1 MASSETTTR
10 VDKST
15 PFRWRKWNK
24 ILHRD
29 IGYAIFTLTFIYAM
43 SGVAVNHT
51 HQWNPNYVVTHETV
65 RVGPIDRDALGEP
78 ETIEAMLRH
87 AQLPTD
93 YRTTFR
99 KAPNTL
105 RIFLED
111 GTVDIDLNAG
121 TAEVELV
128 QRRPFLHPLNFLH
141 LNHPKKLWTWV
152 ADAYAIL
159 LAFVALTGL
168 FMQKGTNGL
177 AGRGKWFVA
186 AGLAVP
192 VLFLF
197 LYL

>member
-1 MASSETTTR
+1 MAPSAAPAR
-10 VDKST
+10 KKA
-15 PFRWRKWNK
+15 PFKWRRWNN

-29 IGYAIFTLTFIYAM
+29 IGYTIFTLTFIYAM

-51 HQWNPNYVVTHETV
+51 HQWNPNYVVTHDTV
-65 RVGPIDRDALGEP
+65 DVGPIDRGALGER
-78 ETIEAMLRH
+78 EAVEALLGR
-87 AQLPTD
+87 AGLPTEH
-93 YRTTFR
+93 RTTF
-99 KAPNTL
+99 KKGPDTL
-105 RIFLED
+105 RIFLEE
-111 GTVDIDLNAG
+111 GTVDVNLASG
-121 TAEVELV
+121 TAEVELI
-128 QRRPFLHPLNFLH
+128 QRRPFFHTLNFLH

-152 ADAYAIL
+152 ADAYAIM

-168 FMQKGTNGL
+168 FMRKGSKGL